1 MWEISPSFPLLW
13 SCLMFSLFTCMWF
26 LLLHFFIH
34 SEEIFFLNTPWH
46 LAVLRY
52 NMNFVIFNSPAYAF
66 YFSILKLFLC
76 FTYNFQCSGIR
87 SFVTLRFN
95 HFKFENIYSF
105 LTISVGV
112 SLCFA
117 HVCMWDFIEPGKG
130 CEVLSLSYRS
140 MCMLGTELQSFS
152 RPRKVLNHWSIFPGS
167 SFLCKTSKSIKF
179 NLNVSYVH
187 QYVHVT

>member
-95 HFKFENIYSF
+95 HFKFEKIYSF

-117 HVCMWDFIEPGKG
+117 HVCM
-130 CEVLSLSYRS
+130 
-140 MCMLGTELQSFS
+140 
-152 RPRKVLNHWSIFPGS
+152 
-167 SFLCKTSKSIKF
+167 
-179 NLNVSYVH
+179 
-187 QYVHVT
+187 